1 MGLITIEM
9 FATLDLVGQ
18 APGGP
23 EEDEAGGFPF
33 GGWQA
38 PLLDEVSGAQV
49 GEAYEGTDALLLG
62 RRTYDIFAAHWPH
75 QEGGQDDGIAQL
87 FNSIPKYVASRG
99 TPDLSWAGSTRLG
112 PDLPAAVRVLSARP
126 VENVF
131 VAARVRSA
139 GLDPSSLGCPV
150 WGYER
155 DGVLRAL
162 CHAGSNLVPVGA
174 SPDALSAW
182 TEFAGPQRMCA
193 SIIGP
198 STVAMDLWRRLG
210 ERWGPAWSQARD
222 VRPHQPVMAIESDPA
237 VQPDRRVQRVNLDQ
251 WDAYTDA
258 AVKMYTEEIG
268 VSPIQGNPAGYRFYV
283 RQLITSGRA
292 FGIFDGDRV
301 VFKADLGSVSGSV
314 SQVQGVWLEPELRGR
329 GLAAPAMA
337 AVVQLA
343 RTVVPTVSLYVNDY
357 NRPARATD
365 ARVGFQQV
373 GEFATIHY

>member
-1 MGLITIEM
+1 MGET
-9 FATLDLVGQ
+9 VG
-18 APGGP
+18 ASRTGVRGRA
-23 EEDEAGGFPF
+23 DEG
-33 GGWQA
+33 
-38 PLLDEVSGAQV
+38 VRV
-49 GEAYEGTDALLLG
+49 LG
-62 RRTYDIFAAHWPH
+62 RA
-75 QEGGQDDGIAQL
+75 
-87 FNSIPKYVASRG
+87 
-99 TPDLSWAGSTRLG
+99 
-112 PDLPAAVRVLSARP
+112 DLPAAIRVLSARP

-131 VAARVRSA
+131 VASRVRAA
-139 GLDPSSLGCPV
+139 GLEPASLGCPV

-162 CHAGSNLVPVGA
+162 CHAGSNLVPVNAG
-174 SPDALSAW
+174 SDALAAW
-182 TEFAGPQRMCA
+182 TEFAGAQRMCA

-198 STVAMDLWRRLG
+198 SAVAMELWQRLG
-210 ERWGPAWSQARD
+210 ERWGRSWSEARD
-222 VRPHQPVMAIESDPA
+222 VRAHQPVMAIDTEPAIAADPR
-237 VQPDRRVQRVNLDQ
+237 VRRVTLDQ

-268 VSPIQGNPAGYRFYV
+268 VSPVQGNPAGYRFYV

-301 VFKADLGSVSGSV
+301 LFKADLGSVSGSI
-314 SQVQGVWLEPELRGR
+314 SQVQGVWLDPALRGR

-357 NRPARATD
+357 NRPARATY
-365 ARVGFQQV
+365 ARVGFREV

>member
-1 MGLITIEM
+1 
-9 FATLDLVGQ
+9 
-18 APGGP
+18 
-23 EEDEAGGFPF
+23 
-33 GGWQA
+33 
-38 PLLDEVSGAQV
+38 
-49 GEAYEGTDALLLG
+49 
-62 RRTYDIFAAHWPH
+62 
-75 QEGGQDDGIAQL
+75 
-87 FNSIPKYVASRG
+87 
-99 TPDLSWAGSTRLG
+99 
-112 PDLPAAVRVLSARP
+112 
-126 VENVF
+126 
-131 VAARVRSA
+131 
-139 GLDPSSLGCPV
+139 
-150 WGYER
+150 
-155 DGVLRAL
+155 
-162 CHAGSNLVPVGA
+162 
-174 SPDALSAW
+174 
-182 TEFAGPQRMCA
+182 
-193 SIIGP
+193 
-198 STVAMDLWRRLG
+198 
-210 ERWGPAWSQARD
+210 
-222 VRPHQPVMAIESDPA
+222 VRPHQPVLSLDTEPSIAPDPR
-237 VQPDRRVQRVNLDQ
+237 VRRVTLDQ

-357 NRPARATD
+357 NRPARATY

>member
-1 MGLITIEM
+1 MGE
-9 FATLDLVGQ
+9 AVG
-18 APGGP
+18 
-23 EEDEAGGFPF
+23 AGGVDVR
-33 GGWQA
+33 GRAEQ
-38 PLLDEVSGAQV
+38 
-49 GEAYEGTDALLLG
+49 GTVRVL
-62 RRTYDIFAAHWPH
+62 
-75 QEGGQDDGIAQL
+75 
-87 FNSIPKYVASRG
+87 
-99 TPDLSWAGSTRLG
+99 TRD
-112 PDLPAAVRVLSARP
+112 DLPSAIRVLSANP

-131 VAARVRSA
+131 VASRVRAA
-139 GLDPSSLGCPV
+139 GLEQASLGCPV

-155 DGVLRAL
+155 DGLLRSL
-162 CHAGSNLVPVGA
+162 CHAGSNLVPVNAEPGA
-174 SPDALSAW
+174 LAAW

-198 STVAMDLWRRLG
+198 SAVALDLWRRLG
-210 ERWGPAWSQARD
+210 ERWGTVWSQARD
-222 VRPHQPVMAIESDPA
+222 VRPHQPVLSLDTEPSIAPDPR
-237 VQPDRRVQRVNLDQ
+237 VRRVTLDQ

-357 NRPARATD
+357 NRPARATY

>member
-1 MGLITIEM
+1 M
-9 FATLDLVGQ
+9 
-18 APGGP
+18 
-23 EEDEAGGFPF
+23 
-33 GGWQA
+33 
-38 PLLDEVSGAQV
+38 
-49 GEAYEGTDALLLG
+49 GEAAGVGGVDVRGRAEQGT
-62 RRTYDIFAAHWPH
+62 
-75 QEGGQDDGIAQL
+75 
-87 FNSIPKYVASRG
+87 
-99 TPDLSWAGSTRLG
+99 
-112 PDLPAAVRVLSARP
+112 VRVLSRDDLPSAIRVLSANP

-131 VAARVRSA
+131 VASRVRAA
-139 GLDPSSLGCPV
+139 GLEQASLGCPV

-155 DGVLRAL
+155 DGLLRSL
-162 CHAGSNLVPVGA
+162 CHAGSNLVPVNAEAGA
-174 SPDALSAW
+174 LAAW

-198 STVAMDLWRRLG
+198 SAVALDLWRRLG
-210 ERWGPAWSQARD
+210 ERWGTVWSQARD
-222 VRPHQPVMAIESDPA
+222 VRPHQPVLSLDTEPSIAPDPR
-237 VQPDRRVQRVNLDQ
+237 VRRVTLDQ

-301 VFKADLGSVSGSV
+301 IFKADLGSVSGSV

-357 NRPARATD
+357 NRPARATY